1 MQWCGGSTRPRR
13 WLALSLLAVTLALAP
28 GCSIRKL
35 AINKVGNAL
44 AGTGTILA
52 SDDDPELIQAAAPF
66 GLKLM
71 EGLLAESPKHRGLLL
86 AVTSGFTQY
95 GYAFVQLEAEEIESQ
110 DLAKA
115 NAGRARARKLY
126 LRARDYGL
134 RGLEV
139 AHPGLTNALR
149 ASPQAALRQ
158 LKPKDVP
165 QAYWT
170 AAAWGA
176 AIAQSKDDPNL
187 VAEVPLMEALMDRA
201 LELDER
207 WDDGASHSFLIS
219 YEQSRQGVK
228 GDGAGRARRHFERAM
243 ELSGGRQAAPLVA
256 YAEAVCVQQQ
266 DLKQFEELLNRA
278 LAIDIHADPAHRL
291 VNTVM
296 QRRARWLLGR
306 KDELFLIPEK
316 PEPKPN

>member
-1 MQWCGGSTRPRR
+1 MLAG
-13 WLALSLLAVTLALAP
+13 LALGLALTP

-35 AINKVGNAL
+35 AVNKVGNAL
-44 AGTGTILA
+44 AGTGTTLA

-71 EGLLAESPKHRGLLL
+71 EGLLAESPKHRPLLL

-95 GYAFVQLEAEEIESQ
+95 GYAFVQIEAEEIESQ

-115 NAGRARARKLY
+115 NAQRARARKLY

-149 ASPQAALRQ
+149 ANPQEAVRR

-165 QAYWT
+165 QVYWT

-187 VAEVPLMEALMDRA
+187 VADVPIMEALMDRA
-201 LELDER
+201 LALDER
-207 WDDGASHSFLIS
+207 WDDGAIHTFLIS
-219 YEQSRQGVK
+219 YEQSRQGLK
-228 GDGAGRARRHFERAM
+228 GDGAERARRHFDRAM

-256 YAEAVCVQQQ
+256 YAEAVCVQKQ

-278 LAIDIHADPAHRL
+278 LAVDISASPEHRL

-296 QRRARWLLGR
+296 QRRAKWLLGR

-316 PEPKPN
+316 PEKPEPKPN